1 MSIPKSV
8 LLYRGIISLYYY
20 FGATVIIPVQGILD
34 FLWELVLCNGARVH
48 IEFHHTRADE

>member
-1 MSIPKSV
+1 MSIRKSV
-8 LLYRGIISLYYY
+8 LLYRGIIFFDYY
-20 FGATVIIPVQGILD
+20 FAAAVIVPVQGILD